1 MSRLAAAHRGA
12 IRALQAFVTQ
22 LEDHDWSRGLPKTH
36 QELTLL
42 VRQLALCCAQLEV
55 AGQSAVPDSV
65 KNLIKDMAVS
75 HKYYSDKT
83 IKC

>member
-1 MSRLAAAHRGA
+1 M
-12 IRALQAFVTQ
+12 QAFVTQ
-22 LEDHDWSRGLPKTH
+22 LEDHDWTRGLPKTH

-75 HKYYSDKT
+75 NSKYRYLWV
-83 IKC
+83 IELFHFVM